1 MMHTCWVLTVLKKKK
16 KKNYVTYLLSNMR
29 EKEKEQGSDKIWNKH
44 GNTKPE
50 DSK

>member
-1 MMHTCWVLTVLKKKK
+1 MHTCWVLTVFK
-16 KKNYVTYLLSNMR
+16 KKNNNYVAYLLSNMK
-29 EKEKEQGSDKIWNKH
+29 EKEKQQGSNKIWNKH

>member
-1 MMHTCWVLTVLKKKK
+1 VFKK
-16 KKNYVTYLLSNMR
+16 KKNNYVAYLLSNMK
-29 EKEKEQGSDKIWNKH
+29 EKEKQQGSNKIWNKH